1 MNTTQ
6 RYPLSTADGKAIPFD
21 VMKPYGV
28 ILRDFSSSAASAA
41 ISIPTSIEI
50 MAIEVTQDMIINFG
64 GTAAQPTMG
73 VLSSNS
79 VIIRK
84 NTMKIVSPSAAT
96 FTVRGL
102 DGDPAGLAY
111 IHFISN
117 WAGLSLDVQTRK
129 R

>member
-28 ILRDFSSSAASAA
+28 IHRNFNNVGASAA
-41 ISIPTSIEI
+41 MAVPTGIEI
-50 MAIEVTQDMIINFG
+50 MSIEATQDMILNFG
-64 GTAAQPTMG
+64 GTAAQPTPG
-73 VLSSNS
+73 VISTNC
-79 VIIRK
+79 IIVRK
-84 NTMKIVSPSAAT
+84 NTLMVVSPTAAT

-102 DGDPAGLAY
+102 DGDPEGMAY